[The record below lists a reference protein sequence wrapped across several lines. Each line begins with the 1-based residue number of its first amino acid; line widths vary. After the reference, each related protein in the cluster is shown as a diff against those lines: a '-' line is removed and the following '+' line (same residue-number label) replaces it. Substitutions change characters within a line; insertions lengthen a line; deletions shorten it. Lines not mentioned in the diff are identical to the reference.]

1 MLIMVVVL
9 EQLFAS
15 ESTNSLQEIDVA
27 SVSSLCL
34 SLLLSLWLFCLCFYA
49 SFIVVLLSSSFSV
62 AFSALCSALSL
73 DGKEVEAI
81 PEAAPPLIEH

>member
-1 MLIMVVVL
+1 MLIMLVVL

-15 ESTNSLQEIDVA
+15 ESTKSLREIVVA
-27 SVSSLCL
+27 SLSSLCL
-34 SLLLSLWLFCLCFYA
+34 SLPLSLWPFCLCFYD

-62 AFSALCSALSL
+62 AFYALRSALSL
-73 DGKEVEAI
+73 DEKEVEAI